1 MTPTFD
7 DVPPAAEPAPVTS
20 VRVTPLYG
28 WWSATAVL
36 VLILFWQWLLV
47 QRNWLVAEEPALRPL
62 MSALCGCEVTWPR
75 EPDSVLIESSSFMEN
90 PEGGYT
96 VQMRLRNTQHH
107 PVAMPSLELSLTDL
121 QDQVLVRR
129 VFTPAELSAKDS
141 MQALRDARVTLQFDL
156 DETVNKRITGFRAFV
171 FYP

>member
-1 MTPTFD
+1 M
-7 DVPPAAEPAPVTS
+7 
-20 VRVTPLYG
+20 
-28 WWSATAVL
+28 
-36 VLILFWQWLLV
+36 ILLWQWLLV

-129 VFTPAELSAKDS
+129 VFTPAELSAKDP

-156 DETVNKRITGFRAFV
+156 DEKVSKRITGFRAFV